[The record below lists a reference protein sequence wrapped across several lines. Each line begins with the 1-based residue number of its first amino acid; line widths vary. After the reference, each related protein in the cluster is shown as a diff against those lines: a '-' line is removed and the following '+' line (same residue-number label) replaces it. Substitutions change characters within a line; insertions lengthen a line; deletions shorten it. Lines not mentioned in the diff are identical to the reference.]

1 MDNEEKE
8 LDFNLELVMQQLHE
22 ASTQDDPAGNTGE
35 IADIL
40 SNLEDAPEEAPFADA
55 DSDIAAQ
62 ASQLFSEAAEDVP
75 AAPADFDTTGPLPD
89 LSHAFQ
95 TQADAEASEPAAEV
109 PEEPPLQP
117 DPTVRMDAPPRS
129 RKPLTRARMPSA
141 LPTTTGFGS

>member
-22 ASTQDDPAGNTGE
+22 ASAQDDPAGNTGE

-75 AAPADFDTTGPLPD
+75 AAPADFDR
-89 LSHAFQ
+89 
-95 TQADAEASEPAAEV
+95 SEE
-109 PEEPPLQP
+109 
-117 DPTVRMDAPPRS
+117 RR
-129 RKPLTRARMPSA
+129 
-141 LPTTTGFGS
+141 